1 MKRLFNHDL
10 VMQVREF
17 MERFD
22 VYQIA
27 AKMKLDVYT
36 VQAIIDFINGVTQC
50 MGALDF
56 MWNAHQS
63 GQISDLVEEIDR
75 LKERVEILEG
85 WIRYYGKCKA
95 G

>member
-36 VQAIIDFINGVTQC
+36 VQAIIDFINGVT
-50 MGALDF
+50 
-56 MWNAHQS
+56 
-63 GQISDLVEEIDR
+63 
-75 LKERVEILEG
+75 
-85 WIRYYGKCKA
+85 
-95 G
+95 